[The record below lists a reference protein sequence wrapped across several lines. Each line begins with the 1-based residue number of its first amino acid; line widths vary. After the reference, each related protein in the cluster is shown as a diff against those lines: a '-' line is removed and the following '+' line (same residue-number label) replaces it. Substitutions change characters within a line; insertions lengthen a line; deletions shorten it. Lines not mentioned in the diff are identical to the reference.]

1 MINIYAFLMVFNAF
15 LTAVSQLLLKKS
27 ANQTHNNKLQEFL
40 NIRVILGY
48 GILFSTFLLNIVA
61 YRGIEYKYGPILNS
75 TSYAFV
81 LLLGGLI
88 LKEKITLKKITGMM
102 LIISGIIIFS
112 L

>member
-1 MINIYAFLMVFNAF
+1 MINIYALLMVFNAF
-15 LTAVSQLLLKKS
+15 LAALSQLLLKTS
-27 ANQTHNNKLQEFL
+27 ANRTYRNKLSEFL
-40 NIRVILGY
+40 NIRVMLGY

-88 LKEKITLKKITGMM
+88 LKEKITYKKIMGMM
-102 LIISGIIIFS
+102 LIIIGIIIFS